1 MPKYLV
7 KQKVVQWNVSE
18 VEADCLT
25 DAVWITS
32 SNPPSSWAAEKKS
45 EPTEIII
52 TLIEEKK

>member
-18 VEADCLT
+18 VEADCVT
-25 DAVWITS
+25 NAVWLTTAK
-32 SNPPSSWAAEKKS
+32 PSISWIVEKRE